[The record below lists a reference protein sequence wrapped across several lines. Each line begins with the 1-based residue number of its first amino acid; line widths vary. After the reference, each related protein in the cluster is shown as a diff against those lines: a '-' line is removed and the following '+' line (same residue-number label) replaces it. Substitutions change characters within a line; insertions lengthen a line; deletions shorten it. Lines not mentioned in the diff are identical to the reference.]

1 MLMLTIQA
9 AAEADTRLG
18 FNIYPAMTEICNF
31 FQKLAT
37 NTEKQ
42 EAKKKTE
49 VKASKKNHGRKRRKR
64 IPLHYTIKNRG

>member
-42 EAKKKTE
+42 EAKKKNRSE
-49 VKASKKNHGRKRRKR
+49 SKQEESWKEKEKENTLA
-64 IPLHYTIKNRG
+64 LHNKK